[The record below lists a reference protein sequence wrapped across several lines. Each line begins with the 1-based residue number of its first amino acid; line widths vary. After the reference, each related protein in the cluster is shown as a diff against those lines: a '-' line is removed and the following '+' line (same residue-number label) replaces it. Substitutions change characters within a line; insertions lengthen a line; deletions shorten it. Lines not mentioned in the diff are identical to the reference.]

1 MDALQSVAHRR
12 FACLRTA
19 ASPPFAYPSLMLAL
33 ARQLSPFFRT
43 CRFAENRLVA
53 RRASS
58 SPSQLQIASLPPPQ
72 RINEIH
78 KALILTHCF

>member
-1 MDALQSVAHRR
+1 MPLNPSLLAALLACRLRR
-12 FACLRTA
+12 RRPLLIEA
-19 ASPPFAYPSLMLAL
+19 LMLAL
-33 ARQLSPFFRT
+33 AAQLDPFFRT
-43 CRFAENRLVA
+43 CSSAEIVSVVRST
-53 RRASS
+53 SS